1 MTTWQE
7 KFAQAPAAAQWDGN
21 GKHHD
26 EALDDT
32 QWDVVYAIHQRLLED
47 MDDRTLAELEPE
59 MAREAV
65 EKAARAL
72 AAEIAPQVGGLDRD
86 ALVARGADEVLGY
99 GPIDGLLA
107 DPSVTEVMVNA
118 PDQIYYEQDG
128 LLKLSSVR
136 FRDQSQIRRIAERI
150 IAPLGR
156 RVDESS
162 PYVDARLP
170 DGSRVNIVIPPVAPK
185 SPTITI
191 RKFRADRYTMEDL
204 MGAGTLTPEMSELLQ
219 ACVKGRLNILISG
232 GAGTGKTTL
241 LNAFSAYIPA
251 TERIV
256 TIEDPAEL
264 KMQQPH
270 VVTLEARP
278 PNLEGKHEVTQRDL
292 VRNSLRM
299 RPDRIIVGEVRGGE
313 AFDMMQAM
321 NTGHEGSMSTIHANS
336 PRDALMRAENMILL
350 AGFDLP
356 IRFIREQMASA
367 IHMIV
372 QLARFVDGSRKV
384 VSIGEVMGMES
395 TTITMQEIFRFN
407 QEGVDAS
414 GRVLGQ
420 LIPTGIQPRFVEQ
433 LEKAGI
439 QLTENMFSVAERW

>member
-1 MTTWQE
+1 
-7 KFAQAPAAAQWDGN
+7 
-21 GKHHD
+21 
-26 EALDDT
+26 
-32 QWDVVYAIHQRLLED
+32 
-47 MDDRTLAELEPE
+47 
-59 MAREAV
+59 
-65 EKAARAL
+65 
-72 AAEIAPQVGGLDRD
+72 
-86 ALVARGADEVLGY
+86 
-99 GPIDGLLA
+99 
-107 DPSVTEVMVNA
+107 MVNA

-128 LLKLSSVR
+128 ILKLSSVR
-136 FRDQSQIRRIAERI
+136 FRDQNQIRRIAERI

-191 RKFRADRYTMEDL
+191 RKFRADRFTMDDL
-204 MGAGTLTPEMSELLQ
+204 MGAGTLTPELSELLQ

-251 TERIV
+251 GERIV

-270 VVTLEARP
+270 VITLEARP

-292 VRNSLRM
+292 VRNALRM

-321 NTGHEGSMSTIHANS
+321 NTGHDGSMSTIHANS

-356 IRFIREQMASA
+356 IRFIREQMSSA
-367 IHMIV
+367 IHMVV
-372 QLARFVDGSRKV
+372 QLSRFVDGSRKV
-384 VSIGEVMGMES
+384 TSIGEVLGMES

-407 QEGVDAS
+407 QEGIDA
-414 GRVLGQ
+414 GGQVLGQ
-420 LIPTGIQPRFVEQ
+420 LVPTGIQPRFVEQ
-433 LEKAGI
+433 LGKAGI
-439 QLTENMFSVAERW
+439 QLTDHLFTVEERL